1 MLYYKDLYWYFD
13 KALSNSVCNKIIK
26 AGQKNKPKLGRIGS
40 FAHQDFK
47 TLNKQQKTSLKKTRD
62 SYVSF
67 VDEKWLY
74 DLLFPYVNE
83 ANELGR
89 WKFIFDWAEPIQFTK
104 YRKNQHYDWHNDSGG
119 GENLRNIRS
128 HGKIRK
134 LSLVAS
140 LSDPKDYEGG
150 DFQFQFRNSID
161 PTQEETAVQLKSKGS
176 IIVFPSYI
184 WHKVKPIT
192 KGTRYSIVMW
202 TSGWPYV

>member
-104 YRKNQHYDWHNDSGG
+104 YRKNQHYDWHNDSGVG
-119 GENLRNIRS
+119 KDFRNIKS

>member
-40 FAHQDFK
+40 FAHHDFK